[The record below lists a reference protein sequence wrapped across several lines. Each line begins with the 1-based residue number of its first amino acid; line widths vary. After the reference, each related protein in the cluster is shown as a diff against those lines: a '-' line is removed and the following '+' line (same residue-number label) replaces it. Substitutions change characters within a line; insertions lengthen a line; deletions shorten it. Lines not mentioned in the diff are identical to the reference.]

1 VEIGKMDL
9 ITKENLQTKI
19 FTIRGVQV
27 MLDFHL
33 AEFYNVETKRINE
46 QVKRNEKRFPERFM
60 FQLTNVEWATI
71 HRQLMNFEDEDN
83 LRSQF
88 ATAKRRTLP
97 YVFTEQGVAMLSAV
111 LKSETAVNV
120 SIQIMDAFIIM
131 RHTIT
136 ANSLVNFR
144 LKQVETKQMETDQ
157 KFEMV
162 FKALEQKT
170 NLPTQGIFF
179 DGQLFDAY
187 VFANELIKSSKNS
200 IILIDNYVDETTLL
214 MLSKRNANC
223 KATIYT
229 YKISAQLQLDLFRHN
244 EQYPAVEIKQ
254 LQTSH
259 DRFLIIDNKDLYHIG
274 ASLKDLGKKWFA
286 FSKLNEFLPEVL
298 RKLSND

>member
-1 VEIGKMDL
+1 MDL

-19 FTIRGVQV
+19 FTIQGVQV
-27 MLDFHL
+27 MLDYHL

-71 HRQLMNFEDEDN
+71 HRQLMNFENEDN

-187 VFANELIKSSKNS
+187 VFANELIKSAKSS
-200 IILIDNYVDETTLL
+200 IILVDNYVDETILL
-214 MLSKRNANC
+214 MLSRVC
-223 KATIYT
+223 
-229 YKISAQLQLDLFRHN
+229 
-244 EQYPAVEIKQ
+244 
-254 LQTSH
+254 
-259 DRFLIIDNKDLYHIG
+259 
-274 ASLKDLGKKWFA
+274 
-286 FSKLNEFLPEVL
+286 
-298 RKLSND
+298 